1 MSEVRKEV
9 RYACCPVCGS
19 FLQKA
24 AIAQSEQICP
34 CCGKNVVVSIKNGK
48 VVEFESK
55 RKSDTEPE
63 VMQFTRAL
71 AYAKKMVEVK

>member
-48 VVEFESK
+48 VVVFELK
-55 RKSDTEPE
+55 REPDTESE
-63 VMQFTRAL
+63 VMHFTRDRV
-71 AYAKKMVEVK
+71 YAKKM